1 MVGEGNGAQAVP
13 VRRGHHESRR
23 LRAVGVRGVEVQV
36 TRPLESTIT
45 LHPSSVARASALP
58 RCVRD
63 AGHRRVRAGVASV
76 DLPGGPISVGCVRR
90 LFGIVIAL
98 ACAAGAA
105 ALTWPSL
112 FGIERTFPLAQV
124 ISFRA
129 PLAAAFAAAAAL
141 ALLFALIRPI
151 RALAL
156 TLALILGCAAG
167 VNAALVIQRGVGTDA
182 LPAKT
187 DTSLRVMTWN
197 TAGEAT
203 SADSIAQFAVGMK
216 ADVVTLPETTIETGT
231 RVAELMR
238 DLGQP
243 MWAHHAEY
251 GEYGITGWDATST
264 TVLIRPELGDYS
276 VIESSLDGS
285 SNTSTVPSAVA
296 MPVSGDGPIIVAA
309 HAVAPRQ
316 PYMDEWR
323 SDLQWLA
330 DQCASD
336 NVILAGDFNA
346 TLDHMTGLGVDG
358 GTLGRC
364 NDAASESGNG
374 GVGTWPT
381 DVPSLAGAPIDHV
394 MVTPDWTVTGSV
406 VMRSLDGSGSDHR
419 PIVVQLERTPG

>member
-1 MVGEGNGAQAVP
+1 MVG
-13 VRRGHHESRR
+13 
-23 LRAVGVRGVEVQV
+23 
-36 TRPLESTIT
+36 
-45 LHPSSVARASALP
+45 
-58 RCVRD
+58 D
-63 AGHRRVRAGVASV
+63 
-76 DLPGGPISVGCVRR
+76 VRR

-98 ACAAGAA
+98 ACAAGAT
-105 ALTWPSL
+105 ALTWPAL
-112 FGIERTFPLAQV
+112 FGIERDFPIAQL

-141 ALLFALIRPI
+141 ALLFAVIRPI

-156 TLALILGCAAG
+156 TLALILAGAAG
-167 VNAALVIQRGVGTDA
+167 VNGALVVQRGVGTDA

-296 MPVSGDGPIIVAA
+296 MPVAGDGPIIVAA

-316 PYMDEWR
+316 QYMTEWR

-364 NDAASESGNG
+364 HDAASETGNG

-381 DVPSLAGAPIDHV
+381 DVPALAGAPIDHV

-419 PIVVQLERTPG
+419 PIVVQLERTAG

>member
-1 MVGEGNGAQAVP
+1 
-13 VRRGHHESRR
+13 
-23 LRAVGVRGVEVQV
+23 
-36 TRPLESTIT
+36 
-45 LHPSSVARASALP
+45 
-58 RCVRD
+58 
-63 AGHRRVRAGVASV
+63 
-76 DLPGGPISVGCVRR
+76 VRR
-90 LFGIVIAL
+90 LLGSLVAL
-98 ACAAGAA
+98 VVAAGAA
-105 ALTWPSL
+105 VLTWPSV
-112 FGIERTFPLAQV
+112 FGVERVFPIAQV

-129 PLAAAFAAAAAL
+129 PLAAVMIAATL
-141 ALLFALIRPI
+141 LMLLFALIRPV

-156 TLALILGCAAG
+156 VLALIFGVSGG
-167 VNAALVIQRGVGTDA
+167 VNAAVLAQRGLGSED

-187 DTSLRVMTWN
+187 EASLRVMTWN
-197 TAGEAT
+197 TAGSAT
-203 SADSIAQFAVGMK
+203 SAESIAQFAVGMQ
-216 ADVVTLPETTIETGT
+216 ADVVTLPETTIDTGAQ
-231 RVAELMR
+231 VAEMMR
-238 DLGQP
+238 DMGQP

-296 MPVSGDGPIIVAA
+296 MPTSGDGPIIVAA

-316 PYMDEWR
+316 NYMTQWR

-330 DQCASD
+330 DQCAGD

-346 TLDHMTGLGVDG
+346 TLDHMTGMGVDG

-364 NDAASESGNG
+364 HDTASESGNG

-381 DVPSLAGAPIDHV
+381 DAPAMLGAPIDHV
-394 MVTPDWTVTGSV
+394 MATPDWTVSGSV

-419 PIVVQLERTPG
+419 PIVVQLERTSG

>member
-1 MVGEGNGAQAVP
+1 MVLP
-13 VRRGHHESRR
+13 VGSPR
-23 LRAVGVRGVEVQV
+23 VGF
-36 TRPLESTIT
+36 
-45 LHPSSVARASALP
+45 
-58 RCVRD
+58 
-63 AGHRRVRAGVASV
+63 
-76 DLPGGPISVGCVRR
+76 VRR
-90 LFGIVIAL
+90 LLGFLVAL
-98 ACAAGAA
+98 VFAAGAA
-105 ALTWPSL
+105 VLTWPSA
-112 FGIERTFPLAQV
+112 FGLERSFPLAQV

-129 PLAAAFAAAAAL
+129 PVAAAFLAAAVL
-141 ALLFALIRPI
+141 MLLFALLRPI

-156 TLALILGCAAG
+156 VLALVFGVSGG
-167 VNAALVIQRGVGTDA
+167 VNVALLSQRGLGTEG
-182 LPAKT
+182 LPDKT

-203 SADSIAQFAVGMK
+203 SSAEIARFAVGMQ
-216 ADVVTLPETTIETGT
+216 ADVVTLPETTIETGAD
-231 RVAELMR
+231 VAEMMR
-238 DLGQP
+238 EMGRP

-276 VIESSLDGS
+276 VIQSSLDGS

-316 PYMDEWR
+316 EYMTQWR

-346 TLDHMTGLGVDG
+346 TLDHMTGMGVDG

-364 NDAASESGNG
+364 HDAASASGNG

-381 DVPSLAGAPIDHV
+381 DAPALLGAPIDHV
-394 MVTPDWTVTGSV
+394 MATPDWTVSGSV

-419 PIVVQLERTPG
+419 PIVVQLERTGG

>member
-1 MVGEGNGAQAVP
+1 M
-13 VRRGHHESRR
+13 
-23 LRAVGVRGVEVQV
+23 
-36 TRPLESTIT
+36 
-45 LHPSSVARASALP
+45 
-58 RCVRD
+58 
-63 AGHRRVRAGVASV
+63 
-76 DLPGGPISVGCVRR
+76 RR
-90 LFGIVIAL
+90 LFGIVFAL
-98 ACAAGAA
+98 VCAAAA
-105 ALTWPSL
+105 LALTWPTA
-112 FGIERTFPLAQV
+112 FGLERTFPLAQV
-124 ISFRA
+124 ISFRV
-129 PLAAAFAAAAAL
+129 PLAAVFAAAAAL
-141 ALLFALIRPI
+141 ALLCALLRPV
-151 RALAL
+151 RAFALAL
-156 TLALILGCAAG
+156 ALVFVVAAG
-167 VNAALVIQRGVGTDA
+167 VNGALVFQRGMGTDA
-182 LPAKT
+182 LPEKT
-187 DTSLRVMTWN
+187 DTSVRVMTWN

-203 SADSIAQFAVGMK
+203 SAESIAQFAVGMK
-216 ADVVTLPETTIETGT
+216 ADIVTLPETTIDTGE

-276 VIESSLDGS
+276 VIQSSLDGS

-316 PYMDEWR
+316 EYMSQWR

-330 DQCASD
+330 DQCATD

-364 NDAASESGNG
+364 QDAASVSGNG

-381 DVPSLAGAPIDHV
+381 DVPALLGAPIDHV

-419 PIVVQLERTPG
+419 PIVVQLERTAG

>member
-1 MVGEGNGAQAVP
+1 M
-13 VRRGHHESRR
+13 RR
-23 LRAVGVRGVEVQV
+23 LVG
-36 TRPLESTIT
+36 T
-45 LHPSSVARASALP
+45 LL
-58 RCVRD
+58 
-63 AGHRRVRAGVASV
+63 
-76 DLPGGPISVGCVRR
+76 
-90 LFGIVIAL
+90 AL
-98 ACAAGAA
+98 AFAAGAA
-105 ALTWPSL
+105 VLTWPSL
-112 FGIERTFPLAQV
+112 VGLERTFPFAQL

-129 PLAAAFAAAAAL
+129 PLAAALAAGAVLFLLLSL
-141 ALLFALIRPI
+141 ARPI
-151 RALAL
+151 RALAF
-156 TLALILGCAAG
+156 TLALVLGAAAG
-167 VNAALVIQRGVGTDA
+167 VNGVLLVQRGLGTEA
-182 LPAKT
+182 FPPKT

-203 SADSIAQFAVGMK
+203 SAESIAQFAVGMQ
-216 ADVVTLPETTIETGT
+216 ADVVTLPETTIDTGEQ
-231 RVAELMR
+231 VAVLMR
-238 DLGQP
+238 EMGQP

-316 PYMDEWR
+316 EYMTQWR

-364 NDAASESGNG
+364 FDTAAESGNG
-374 GVGTWPT
+374 AVGTWPT
-381 DVPSLAGAPIDHV
+381 DIPALLGAPIDHV
-394 MVTPDWTVTGSV
+394 MATPDWTVSASV
-406 VMRSLDGSGSDHR
+406 VMRTLDGSGSDHR
-419 PIVVQLERTPG
+419 PIVVQLERTAG

>member
-1 MVGEGNGAQAVP
+1 M
-13 VRRGHHESRR
+13 RR
-23 LRAVGVRGVEVQV
+23 LSGV
-36 TRPLESTIT
+36 L
-45 LHPSSVARASALP
+45 VALV
-58 RCVRD
+58 CV
-63 AGHRRVRAGVASV
+63 
-76 DLPGGPISVGCVRR
+76 
-90 LFGIVIAL
+90 
-98 ACAAGAA
+98 AA
-105 ALTWPSL
+105 AAMLTWPSV
-112 FGIERTFPLAQV
+112 FGLERTFPLAQV

-129 PLAAAFAAAAAL
+129 PLAAGFAAAAVV
-141 ALLFALIRPI
+141 ALLLAAARPL

-156 TLALILGCAAG
+156 
-167 VNAALVIQRGVGTDA
+167 VAALVFAAAATVNGVMLVQRGLGTEG

-203 SADSIAQFAVGMK
+203 SAESIAQFAVGMQ
-216 ADVVTLPETTIETGT
+216 ADVVTLPETTIDTGEQ
-231 RVAELMR
+231 VAVLMR
-238 DLGQP
+238 EMGQP

-276 VIESSLDGS
+276 VIQSSLDGS

-296 MPVSGDGPIIVAA
+296 MPVSGNGPIIVAA

-316 PYMDEWR
+316 EYMTQWR

-364 NDAASESGNG
+364 HDTAAETGNG

-381 DVPSLAGAPIDHV
+381 DVPALLGAPIDHV
-394 MVTPDWTVTGSV
+394 MVTPDWTVSGSV
-406 VMRSLDGSGSDHR
+406 VMRTLDGSGSDHR
-419 PIVVQLERTPG
+419 PIVVQLERATG

>member
-1 MVGEGNGAQAVP
+1 M
-13 VRRGHHESRR
+13 
-23 LRAVGVRGVEVQV
+23 
-36 TRPLESTIT
+36 
-45 LHPSSVARASALP
+45 
-58 RCVRD
+58 
-63 AGHRRVRAGVASV
+63 
-76 DLPGGPISVGCVRR
+76 RR

>member
-1 MVGEGNGAQAVP
+1 M
-13 VRRGHHESRR
+13 RR
-23 LRAVGVRGVEVQV
+23 LLGS
-36 TRPLESTIT
+36 L
-45 LHPSSVARASALP
+45 VAL
-58 RCVRD
+58 V
-63 AGHRRVRAGVASV
+63 V
-76 DLPGGPISVGCVRR
+76 
-90 LFGIVIAL
+90 
-98 ACAAGAA
+98 AAGAA
-105 ALTWPSL
+105 VLTWPSA
-112 FGIERTFPLAQV
+112 FGVERVFPIAQV

-129 PLAAAFAAAAAL
+129 PLAAAMIAATL
-141 ALLFALIRPI
+141 LMLLFALIRPV

-156 TLALILGCAAG
+156 VLALIFGVSGG
-167 VNAALVIQRGVGTDA
+167 VNAAVLAQRGLGSED

-187 DTSLRVMTWN
+187 ETSLRVMTWN
-197 TAGEAT
+197 TAGSAT
-203 SADSIAQFAVGMK
+203 SAESIAQFAVGMQ
-216 ADVVTLPETTIETGT
+216 ADVVTLPETTIDTGAQ
-231 RVAELMR
+231 VAEMMR

-296 MPVSGDGPIIVAA
+296 MPTSGDGPIIVAA
-309 HAVAPRQ
+309 HAVAPRRD
-316 PYMDEWR
+316 YMTQWR

-346 TLDHMTGLGVDG
+346 TLDHMTGMGVDG

-364 NDAASESGNG
+364 HDTASESGNG

-381 DVPSLAGAPIDHV
+381 DAPAMLGAPIDHV
-394 MVTPDWTVTGSV
+394 MATPDWTVSGSV

-419 PIVVQLERTPG
+419 PIVVQLERTSG

>member
-1 MVGEGNGAQAVP
+1 M
-13 VRRGHHESRR
+13 RR
-23 LRAVGVRGVEVQV
+23 LLGS
-36 TRPLESTIT
+36 L
-45 LHPSSVARASALP
+45 VAL
-58 RCVRD
+58 V
-63 AGHRRVRAGVASV
+63 V
-76 DLPGGPISVGCVRR
+76 
-90 LFGIVIAL
+90 
-98 ACAAGAA
+98 AAGAA
-105 ALTWPSL
+105 VLTWPSA
-112 FGIERTFPLAQV
+112 FGVERVFPIAQV

-129 PLAAAFAAAAAL
+129 PLAAAMIAATL
-141 ALLFALIRPI
+141 LMLLFALIRPV

-156 TLALILGCAAG
+156 VLALIFGVSGG
-167 VNAALVIQRGVGTDA
+167 VNAAVLAQRGLGSED

-187 DTSLRVMTWN
+187 ETSLRVMTWN
-197 TAGEAT
+197 TAGSAT
-203 SADSIAQFAVGMK
+203 SAESIAQFAVGMQ
-216 ADVVTLPETTIETGT
+216 ADVVTLPETTIDTGAQ
-231 RVAELMR
+231 VAEMMR
-238 DLGQP
+238 DMGQP

-296 MPVSGDGPIIVAA
+296 MPTSGDGPIIVAA
-309 HAVAPRQ
+309 HAVAPRRD
-316 PYMDEWR
+316 YMTQWR

-346 TLDHMTGLGVDG
+346 TLDHMTGMGVDG

-364 NDAASESGNG
+364 HDTASESGNG

-381 DVPSLAGAPIDHV
+381 DAPAMLGAPIDHV
-394 MVTPDWTVTGSV
+394 MATPDWTVSGSV

-419 PIVVQLERTPG
+419 PIVVQLERTSG

>member
-1 MVGEGNGAQAVP
+1 M
-13 VRRGHHESRR
+13 
-23 LRAVGVRGVEVQV
+23 
-36 TRPLESTIT
+36 
-45 LHPSSVARASALP
+45 
-58 RCVRD
+58 
-63 AGHRRVRAGVASV
+63 
-76 DLPGGPISVGCVRR
+76 RR
-90 LFGIVIAL
+90 LFGLIVVL
-98 ACAAGAA
+98 VVAAGAA
-105 ALTWPSL
+105 VLTWPSA
-112 FGIERTFPLAQV
+112 FGLERTLPLAQI

-129 PLAAAFAAAAAL
+129 PLAAVFVAL
-141 ALLFALIRPI
+141 TLLLLLFALIRPL

-156 TLALILGCAAG
+156 ALAMVLGVAG
-167 VNAALVIQRGVGTDA
+167 GINVAVMTQRGLGSET

-187 DTSLRVMTWN
+187 ETSLRVMTWN
-197 TAGEAT
+197 TAGSAT
-203 SADSIAQFAVGMK
+203 SAETIAQFAVGMQ
-216 ADVVTLPETTIETGT
+216 ADVVTLPETTIDTGA

-238 DLGQP
+238 DMGQP

-276 VIESSLDGS
+276 VIQSSLDGS

-296 MPVSGDGPIIVAA
+296 MPTSGDGPIIVAA

-316 PYMDEWR
+316 EYMSSWR

-346 TLDHMTGLGVDG
+346 TLDHMTGMGVDG

-364 NDAASESGNG
+364 HDAASESGNG

-381 DVPSLAGAPIDHV
+381 DAPALLGAPIDHV
-394 MVTPDWTVTGSV
+394 MATPDWTVSGSV
-406 VMRSLDGSGSDHR
+406 VMRTLDGSGSDHR
-419 PIVVQLERTPG
+419 PIVVQLERTAG